1 MSCSSC
7 GGIGDDV
14 REREI
19 KFGTKLL
26 CTSTKLWWVV
36 GVGVRGEVR
45 VFFLTS
51 GDGGAKWS
59 WGEMVDHWG
68 EMVVGRNG
76 RPFRPTWGEMA
87 LPFRPKWGEMGRND
101 WGEMALGRND

>member
-45 VFFLTS
+45 VFFLIS

-59 WGEMVDHWG
+59 WGEMV
-68 EMVVGRNG
+68 VGRNG
-76 RPFRPTWGEMA
+76 RP
-87 LPFRPKWGEMGRND
+87 
-101 WGEMALGRND
+101 LGRNGRGAKWSTISPNVGRNGTAFSPQVGRNGAK